1 MLANRLKV
9 IIVLVPLVVGFTA
22 WGGWPFAGLIAA
34 VMAVAAWEYVRIF
47 HPGAHGSAVVL
58 PLVGVVALILARQ
71 AWGFTH
77 SDWILALIVLLAMGF
92 QVVAQ
97 QCGSQ
102 TSASDFGMVL
112 SSVLYLGW
120 LGAYFI
126 SLRSLPDGQWWV
138 LVVLPAVWAAD
149 AGAYII
155 GRRFGRRPLCS
166 RVSPKKTWEGYLGG
180 VAAAVLLTP
189 LLAALWHLRAP
200 AVTPLHGLQI
210 GLVMAVLTPL
220 GDLGESM
227 LKRQFGVKDSG
238 KLLPGHGGIMDRVD
252 SWIWAVTLGYY
263 LVLWLS

>member
-1 MLANRLKV
+1 
-9 IIVLVPLVVGFTA
+9 
-22 WGGWPFAGLIAA
+22 
-34 VMAVAAWEYVRIF
+34 MA
-47 HPGAHGSAVVL
+47 
-58 PLVGVVALILARQ
+58 
-71 AWGFTH
+71 
-77 SDWILALIVLLAMGF
+77 F

-97 QCGSQ
+97 QRGSQ

-138 LVVLPAVWAAD
+138 LVVLPAVWVAD

-155 GRRFGRRPLCS
+155 GRRFGKRLLCS

-263 LVLWLS
+263 LVLWLG